1 MKKTFFSGLA
11 ILLPIA
17 ITLLVVFFVINLLTN
32 PFVEIIEETISSFGK
47 EIALKHRYILV
58 MISRIIALIF
68 IFLLALILGFFARRI
83 FFNWFLRLTHKLFSR
98 IPMIKSIYK
107 ITTEVSKNFIE
118 KRQAYFQGTV
128 FVPFPHDNCYAFGL
142 LSGDP
147 PQEITTHEKLKE
159 KNLKS
164 VFVPTSPH
172 PISGFI
178 LMYENKEVNRTEITG
193 EDLIKFLLSC
203 GMSEMKNKQPNDTK
217 NDENSKGS

>member
-118 KRQAYFQGTV
+118 KRQA
-128 FVPFPHDNCYAFGL
+128 
-142 LSGDP
+142 
-147 PQEITTHEKLKE
+147 
-159 KNLKS
+159 
-164 VFVPTSPH
+164 
-172 PISGFI
+172 
-178 LMYENKEVNRTEITG
+178 
-193 EDLIKFLLSC
+193 
-203 GMSEMKNKQPNDTK
+203 
-217 NDENSKGS
+217 

>member
-17 ITLLVVFFVINLLTN
+17 ITLLIVFFFINLLTD
-32 PFVEIIEETISSFGK
+32 PFVEIIEETISKFGK

-58 MISRIIALIF
+58 SISRIIALIF
-68 IFLLALILGFFARRI
+68 IFLLTLFLGFLGRRI
-83 FFNWFLRLTHKLFSR
+83 FFNWFFSLTHKLFLR
-98 IPMIKSIYK
+98 LPMIKSIYK
-107 ITTEVSKNFIE
+107 VTSEVSKNFIE
-118 KRQAYFQGTV
+118 KRQAYFHGTV

-147 PQEITTHEKLKE
+147 PHEITTHEKIRG

-178 LMYENKEVNRTEITG
+178 LMYESNEINKTEITG
-193 EDLIKFLLSC
+193 EELIKFLLSF
-203 GMSEMKNKQPNDTK
+203 GMAEIKNKQPNDTK
-217 NDENSKGS
+217 NNETSKGS